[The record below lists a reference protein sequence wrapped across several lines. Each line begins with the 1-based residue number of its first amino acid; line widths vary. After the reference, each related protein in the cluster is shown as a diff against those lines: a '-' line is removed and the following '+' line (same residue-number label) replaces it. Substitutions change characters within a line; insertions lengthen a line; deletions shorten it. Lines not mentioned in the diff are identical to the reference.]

1 MGCYTTTTGDQPHT
15 QEGGHKVGVSED
27 LRYTGPYETTRAV
40 LRGRGRGREI
50 PSRYVG
56 GARGTC
62 RSGRPRGGDVT
73 DRYYNRITIRGVSGS
88 PVAAGRNEI
97 GQVRPRRYVV
107 CVQATTAWHVAL
119 VALHGRRS
127 RTRIALHACT
137 GATWTLHE
145 PTRAPDP
152 VIFRSRY

>member
-1 MGCYTTTTGDQPHT
+1 MGCYTTTTGDQPPT
-15 QEGGHKVGVSED
+15 RLGGDKVGVSVA
-27 LRYTGPYETTRAV
+27 LRDARPYETTGAV
-40 LRGRGRGREI
+40 LRSRGRGREI

-62 RSGRPRGGDVT
+62 RSRRPRGGDVT

-88 PVAAGRNEI
+88 PVAALRDEMGRM
-97 GQVRPRRYVV
+97 RPRRYVV
-107 CVQATTAWHVAL
+107 CVQATTGWHVAL
-119 VALHGRRS
+119 VAWHRRRS

-137 GATWTLHE
+137 RATWTLHE